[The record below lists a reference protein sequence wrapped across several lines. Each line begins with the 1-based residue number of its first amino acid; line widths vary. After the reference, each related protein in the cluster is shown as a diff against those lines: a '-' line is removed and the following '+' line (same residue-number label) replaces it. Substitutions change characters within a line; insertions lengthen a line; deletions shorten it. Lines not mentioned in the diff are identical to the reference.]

1 MSTKRKFF
9 TSLICLMTA
18 LALSGGSL
26 QAGQSSPYA
35 RAQEAADEAY
45 AEGDYDKAYD
55 KYLGLAKKGDSFSQY
70 RVSYM
75 NFQGQGVSQN
85 WNEAFAWALLAAQGN
100 NPELVK
106 YLAGLTRE
114 MPEAYATSA
123 TNTAKG
129 HMDRWG
135 IVALAEKAA
144 KNAKRELRSCTG
156 SRLGKRCEEVYAM
169 RMPRFWDIGFSHSPF
184 HGDQSVKGSIASST
198 GNGVGGP
205 VLNTRYYQAVR
216 WGVRDIEQY
225 IMDNATNVQIGDLET
240 VDN

>member
-1 MSTKRKFF
+1 MSTKRKFLIVMACLAAALL
-9 TSLICLMTA
+9 TSI
-18 LALSGGSL
+18 GL
-26 QAGQSSPYA
+26 QAQQPTPYE
-35 RAQEAADEAY
+35 RAQQEADSAY
-45 AEGDYDKAYD
+45 AEGDFDKAYRG
-55 KYLGLAKKGDSFSQY
+55 YLGLAKKGDSFSQY

-75 NFQGQGVSQN
+75 NFQGQGVEQD

-100 NPELVK
+100 NPDLVK

-114 MPEAYATSA
+114 LPEDYATSA
-123 TNTAKG
+123 TERARS

-144 KNAKRELRSCTG
+144 KTAKRELRSCTG

-205 VLNTRYYQAVR
+205 VLNTRYYQSMR
-216 WGVRDIEQY
+216 WGVRDIEKY

-240 VDN
+240 LDN

>member
-1 MSTKRKFF
+1 MNSKCKFLIVAASLAAALL
-9 TSLICLMTA
+9 TSAGL
-18 LALSGGSL
+18 LAA
-26 QAGQSSPYA
+26 QASPYE
-35 RAQEAADEAY
+35 RAQQAADEAY
-45 AEGDYDKAYD
+45 QEADYGKAYRG
-55 KYLGLAKKGDSFSQY
+55 YLELAKKGDSFSQY

-75 NFQGQGVSQN
+75 NFQGQGVDQD

-100 NPELVK
+100 NPDLVQ

-114 MPEAYATSA
+114 LPEEYATSA
-123 TNTAKG
+123 TERASS

-144 KNAKRELRSCTG
+144 KAAKRELRSCTG

-184 HGDQSVKGSIASST
+184 HGDQSVKGSISSST
-198 GNGVGGP
+198 GNGIGGP
-205 VLNTRYYQAVR
+205 VLNTRYYQSMR

-225 IMDNATNVQIGDLET
+225 IMNNATNVQIGDLET
-240 VDN
+240 VEN